1 MHRDQQLTCDER
13 LHYHAPDFRVEQLT
27 LITLGG
33 ISGAGDS
40 GAPGSERGG
49 GEDDPFNPANY
60 NDGDDD
66 WTG

>member
-40 GAPGSERGG
+40 GAPGVERPGDGTFGG
-49 GEDDPFNPANY
+49 ANY